1 MQSLALESFSSL
13 LLILTADALS
23 GPNPALIDILWPQS
37 SYATLQECIFNA
49 FKEVV
54 YVVKGLNQGGF
65 AWLNVTVHAGV
76 IGANRTQLLVA
87 KTHMHVQQN
96 VDSCSIVVFMKLN

>member
-1 MQSLALESFSSL
+1 MLIKGCYKLLNSVCDAINGISCCLEGL
-13 LLILTADALS
+13 HTH
-23 GPNPALIDILWPQS
+23 
-37 SYATLQECIFNA
+37 QECIFNA